1 MNWRFSGGE
10 PSSERES
17 ELSRALKEQKAI
29 ESTIFEA
36 SDNNNLVNVKVS
48 GTKQIVELNIQEALV
63 DPDDIE
69 MLQAVG
75 WGLAMENA
83 SEELKAVADE
93 VIGHVAD
100 DGIYHYCRECGLI
113 WVRSKIITE

>member
-1 MNWRFSGGE
+1 MARGMGNLGNMQGMMQKMQKMQKDME
-10 PSSERES
+10 
-17 ELSRALKEQKAI
+17 KEQKAI

-69 MLQAVG
+69 MLQDLVIATVNDALVQVDQATEQRLG
-75 WGLAMENA
+75 KFTQGLN
-83 SEELKAVADE
+83 LPF
-93 VIGHVAD
+93 
-100 DGIYHYCRECGLI
+100 
-113 WVRSKIITE
+113 